1 MLFFLPKDPKGA
13 DRVMEWLRPKH
24 LRSCNVKSQRV
35 DVYVP
40 RFKAESAYFL
50 NPVLQD
56 LGMKL
61 AFDADNADLTGM
73 HSGKEVLYISAVR
86 HKAFV
91 DVNEEGTEAA
101 AATDVEA
108 ATKSAPAPVVPE
120 FRADHPFVFA
130 IRDETTDTILFLGR
144 YNGPKA

>member
-1 MLFFLPKDPKGA
+1 MA
-13 DRVMEWLRPKH
+13 WLTPKH
-24 LRSCNVKSQRV
+24 LRSGNVKNQRV

-40 RFKAESAYFL
+40 RFKAECSYLL

-56 LGMKL
+56 MGMRL
-61 AFDADNADLTGM
+61 AFHPDNADLFGM
-73 HSGKEVLYISAVR
+73 HEGKEVLYISAVR
-86 HKAFV
+86 HKAYV

-108 ATKSAPAPVVPE
+108 ATKSAPAPAVPE